1 MSRVQ
6 SKSVMIQWKIKAK
19 SRQRKDKRAPITLS
33 EIRSVCTF
41 IRAFQDNFRSVRV
54 RNYSTSHLTKLVCLR
69 GLFGGSFHFLKKKID
84 LKDID
89 PIGIAGVADE
99 NIKILEESYPC
110 QIILRG
116 STIILEGEKSVIA
129 QASETLSEMM
139 KTYSSKNQL
148 TANDVKS
155 LVAVISNGKHVEQ
168 KSEEPVILHTR
179 QGPVTPRS
187 EGQRLFYDAV
197 QKDDMVFTIGPAGT
211 GKTFL
216 AVAFAV
222 AAFKSRR
229 VKRIILS
236 RPAVE
241 AGERL
246 GFLPGDLKEKIDP
259 YLTPLYDALN
269 ELLPTVNLKSLLSKR
284 AVEVIPLAYMRGRTL
299 NNAFV
304 ILDEAQNCSA
314 MQMKMFLT
322 RLGPN
327 SRTIITGDKTQM
339 DIPDKNDSGLLQAEQ
354 ILKKIDGIGFVY
366 LDESD
371 VVRHRLVKDIIKAYN
386 NNDNGE

>member
-1 MSRVQ
+1 M
-6 SKSVMIQWKIKAK
+6 
-19 SRQRKDKRAPITLS
+19 
-33 EIRSVCTF
+33 
-41 IRAFQDNFRSVRV
+41 
-54 RNYSTSHLTKLVCLR
+54 
-69 GLFGGSFHFLKKKID
+69 KKKID
-84 LKDID
+84 LQEID
-89 PIGIAGVADE
+89 PISIAGVADE
-99 NIKILEESYPC
+99 NLKILEESFPC
-110 QIILRG
+110 QIVLRG
-116 STIILEGEKSVIA
+116 SDITLEGKKSVIA
-129 QASETLSEMM
+129 QASETISEMM
-139 KTYSSKNQL
+139 KTYSRKNQV
-148 TANDVKS
+148 TAGDVRS
-155 LVAVISNGKHVEQ
+155 LVALISNGEHVE
-168 KSEEPVILHTR
+168 SLSDEPVILHTR
-179 QGPVTPRS
+179 QGAVTPRS
-187 EGQRLFYDAV
+187 DGQKQFYEAV
-197 QKDDMVFTIGPAGT
+197 QKDDMVFAIGPAGT

-222 AAFKSRR
+222 AAYKRRR

-269 ELLPTVNLKSLLSKR
+269 ELMPAVNLKSLLSKR
-284 AVEVIPLAYMRGRTL
+284 TVEVIPLAYMRGRTL
-299 NNAFV
+299 DNAFV

-327 SRTIITGDKTQM
+327 SRAIITGDKTQM

-386 NNDNGE
+386 LK

>member
-1 MSRVQ
+1 
-6 SKSVMIQWKIKAK
+6 
-19 SRQRKDKRAPITLS
+19 
-33 EIRSVCTF
+33 
-41 IRAFQDNFRSVRV
+41 
-54 RNYSTSHLTKLVCLR
+54 
-69 GLFGGSFHFLKKKID
+69 
-84 LKDID
+84 
-89 PIGIAGVADE
+89 
-99 NIKILEESYPC
+99 
-110 QIILRG
+110 
-116 STIILEGEKSVIA
+116 
-129 QASETLSEMM
+129 
-139 KTYSSKNQL
+139 
-148 TANDVKS
+148 
-155 LVAVISNGKHVEQ
+155 
-168 KSEEPVILHTR
+168 
-179 QGPVTPRS
+179 
-187 EGQRLFYDAV
+187 
-197 QKDDMVFTIGPAGT
+197 MVFTIGPAGT

>member
-1 MSRVQ
+1 M
-6 SKSVMIQWKIKAK
+6 
-19 SRQRKDKRAPITLS
+19 
-33 EIRSVCTF
+33 
-41 IRAFQDNFRSVRV
+41 
-54 RNYSTSHLTKLVCLR
+54 
-69 GLFGGSFHFLKKKID
+69 KKKID
-84 LKDID
+84 LQEID
-89 PIGIAGVADE
+89 PISIAGVADE
-99 NIKILEESYPC
+99 NLKILEESFPC
-110 QIILRG
+110 QIVLRG
-116 STIILEGEKSVIA
+116 SDITLEGKKSVIA
-129 QASETLSEMM
+129 QASETISEMM
-139 KTYSSKNQL
+139 KTYSRKNQV
-148 TANDVKS
+148 TAGDVRS
-155 LVAVISNGKHVEQ
+155 LVALISNGEHVE
-168 KSEEPVILHTR
+168 SRSDEPVILHTR
-179 QGPVTPRS
+179 QGAVTPRS
-187 EGQRLFYDAV
+187 DGQKQFYEAV
-197 QKDDMVFTIGPAGT
+197 QKDDMVFAIGPAGT

-222 AAFKSRR
+222 AAYKSRR

-259 YLTPLYDALN
+259 YLAPLYDALN
-269 ELLPTVNLKSLLSKR
+269 ELMPAVNLKSLLSKR
-284 AVEVIPLAYMRGRTL
+284 TVEVIPLAYMRGRTL
-299 NNAFV
+299 DNAFV

-327 SRTIITGDKTQM
+327 SRAIITGDKTQM

-366 LDESD
+366 LDQSD

-386 NNDNGE
+386 HNGNGK

>member
-1 MSRVQ
+1 M
-6 SKSVMIQWKIKAK
+6 
-19 SRQRKDKRAPITLS
+19 
-33 EIRSVCTF
+33 
-41 IRAFQDNFRSVRV
+41 
-54 RNYSTSHLTKLVCLR
+54 
-69 GLFGGSFHFLKKKID
+69 KKKID
-84 LKDID
+84 LQEID
-89 PIGIAGVADE
+89 PISIAGVADE
-99 NIKILEESYPC
+99 NLKILEESFPC
-110 QIILRG
+110 QIVLRG
-116 STIILEGEKSVIA
+116 SDITLEGKKSVIA
-129 QASETLSEMM
+129 QASETISEMM
-139 KTYSSKNQL
+139 KTYSRKNQV
-148 TANDVKS
+148 TAGDVRS
-155 LVAVISNGKHVEQ
+155 LVALIFNGEHVE
-168 KSEEPVILHTR
+168 SLSDEPVILHTR
-179 QGPVTPRS
+179 QGAVTPRS
-187 EGQRLFYDAV
+187 DGQKQFYEAV

-222 AAFKSRR
+222 AAYKNRR

-259 YLTPLYDALN
+259 YLAPLYDALN
-269 ELLPTVNLKSLLSKR
+269 ELMPAVNLKSLLSKR
-284 AVEVIPLAYMRGRTL
+284 TVEVIPLAYMRGRTL
-299 NNAFV
+299 DNAFV

-327 SRTIITGDKTQM
+327 SRAIITGDKTQM

-366 LDESD
+366 LDQSD

-386 NNDNGE
+386 HNDNGK

>member
-1 MSRVQ
+1 M
-6 SKSVMIQWKIKAK
+6 
-19 SRQRKDKRAPITLS
+19 
-33 EIRSVCTF
+33 
-41 IRAFQDNFRSVRV
+41 
-54 RNYSTSHLTKLVCLR
+54 
-69 GLFGGSFHFLKKKID
+69 KKKID
-84 LKDID
+84 LQEID
-89 PIGIAGVADE
+89 PISIAGVADE
-99 NIKILEESYPC
+99 NPKILEESFPC
-110 QIILRG
+110 QIVLRG
-116 STIILEGEKSVIA
+116 PDITLEGKKSVIA
-129 QASETLSEMM
+129 QASETISEMM
-139 KTYSSKNQL
+139 KTYSRKNQV
-148 TANDVKS
+148 TAGDVRS
-155 LVAVISNGKHVEQ
+155 LVALISNGEHVE
-168 KSEEPVILHTR
+168 SLSDEPVILHTR
-179 QGPVTPRS
+179 QGAVTPRS
-187 EGQRLFYDAV
+187 DGQKQFYEAV
-197 QKDDMVFTIGPAGT
+197 QKDDMVFAIGPAGT

-222 AAFKSRR
+222 AAYKNRR

-269 ELLPTVNLKSLLSKR
+269 ELMPAVNLKSLLSKR
-284 AVEVIPLAYMRGRTL
+284 TVEVIPLAYMRGRTL
-299 NNAFV
+299 DNAFV

-327 SRTIITGDKTQM
+327 SRAIITGDKTQM
-339 DIPDKNDSGLLQAEQ
+339 DITDKNDSGLLQAEQ

-366 LDESD
+366 LDASD

-386 NNDNGE
+386 L

>member
-1 MSRVQ
+1 M
-6 SKSVMIQWKIKAK
+6 
-19 SRQRKDKRAPITLS
+19 
-33 EIRSVCTF
+33 
-41 IRAFQDNFRSVRV
+41 
-54 RNYSTSHLTKLVCLR
+54 
-69 GLFGGSFHFLKKKID
+69 KKKID
-84 LKDID
+84 LQEID
-89 PIGIAGVADE
+89 PISIAGVADE
-99 NIKILEESYPC
+99 NLKILEESFPC
-110 QIILRG
+110 QIVLRG
-116 STIILEGEKSVIA
+116 SDITLDGKKSVIA
-129 QASETLSEMM
+129 QASETISEMM
-139 KTYSSKNQL
+139 KTYSRKNQV
-148 TANDVKS
+148 TPGDVRS
-155 LVAVISNGKHVEQ
+155 LVALISNGEHVE
-168 KSEEPVILHTR
+168 SLSDEPVILHTR
-179 QGPVTPRS
+179 QGAVTPRS
-187 EGQRLFYDAV
+187 DGQKQFYEAV
-197 QKDDMVFTIGPAGT
+197 QKDDMVFAIGPAGT

-222 AAFKSRR
+222 AAYKNRR

-269 ELLPTVNLKSLLSKR
+269 ELMPAVNLKSLLSKR
-284 AVEVIPLAYMRGRTL
+284 TVEVIPLAYMRGRTL
-299 NNAFV
+299 DNAFV

-327 SRTIITGDKTQM
+327 SRAIITGDKTQM

>member
-1 MSRVQ
+1 M
-6 SKSVMIQWKIKAK
+6 
-19 SRQRKDKRAPITLS
+19 
-33 EIRSVCTF
+33 
-41 IRAFQDNFRSVRV
+41 
-54 RNYSTSHLTKLVCLR
+54 
-69 GLFGGSFHFLKKKID
+69 KKKID
-84 LKDID
+84 LQEID
-89 PIGIAGVADE
+89 PISIAGVADE
-99 NIKILEESYPC
+99 NLKILEESFPC

-116 STIILEGEKSVIA
+116 SDITLEGKKSVIA
-129 QASETLSEMM
+129 QASETISEMM
-139 KTYSSKNQL
+139 KTYSRKNQV
-148 TANDVKS
+148 TAGDVRS
-155 LVAVISNGKHVEQ
+155 LVALISNGEHVE
-168 KSEEPVILHTR
+168 SLSDEPVILHTR
-179 QGPVTPRS
+179 QGAVTPRS
-187 EGQRLFYDAV
+187 DGQKQFYEAV
-197 QKDDMVFTIGPAGT
+197 QKDDMVFAIGPAGT

-222 AAFKSRR
+222 AAYKNRR

-269 ELLPTVNLKSLLSKR
+269 ELMPAVNLKSLLSKR
-284 AVEVIPLAYMRGRTL
+284 TVEVIPLAYMRGRTL
-299 NNAFV
+299 DNAFV

-327 SRTIITGDKTQM
+327 SRAIITGDKTQM

-366 LDESD
+366 LDQSD
-371 VVRHRLVKDIIKAYN
+371 VVRHRLIKDIIKAYN
-386 NNDNGE
+386 HNDNGK

>member
-1 MSRVQ
+1 M
-6 SKSVMIQWKIKAK
+6 
-19 SRQRKDKRAPITLS
+19 
-33 EIRSVCTF
+33 
-41 IRAFQDNFRSVRV
+41 
-54 RNYSTSHLTKLVCLR
+54 
-69 GLFGGSFHFLKKKID
+69 KKKID
-84 LKDID
+84 LQEID
-89 PIGIAGVADE
+89 PISIAGVADE
-99 NIKILEESYPC
+99 NLKILEESFPC
-110 QIILRG
+110 QIVLRG
-116 STIILEGEKSVIA
+116 SDITLEGQKSVIA
-129 QASETLSEMM
+129 QASETISEMM
-139 KTYSSKNQL
+139 KTYSRKNQV
-148 TANDVKS
+148 TAGDVRS
-155 LVAVISNGKHVEQ
+155 LVALISNGEHVE
-168 KSEEPVILHTR
+168 SLSDEPVILHTR
-179 QGPVTPRS
+179 QGAVTPRS
-187 EGQRLFYDAV
+187 DGQKQFYEAV
-197 QKDDMVFTIGPAGT
+197 QKDDMVFAIGPAGT

-222 AAFKSRR
+222 AAYKNRR

-269 ELLPTVNLKSLLSKR
+269 ELMPAVNLKSLLSKGT
-284 AVEVIPLAYMRGRTL
+284 VEVIPLAYMRGRTL
-299 NNAFV
+299 DNAFV

-327 SRTIITGDKTQM
+327 SRAIITGDKTQM

-386 NNDNGE
+386 NNDNEE

>member
-1 MSRVQ
+1 M
-6 SKSVMIQWKIKAK
+6 
-19 SRQRKDKRAPITLS
+19 
-33 EIRSVCTF
+33 
-41 IRAFQDNFRSVRV
+41 
-54 RNYSTSHLTKLVCLR
+54 
-69 GLFGGSFHFLKKKID
+69 KKKID
-84 LKDID
+84 LQEID
-89 PIGIAGVADE
+89 PISIAGVADE
-99 NIKILEESYPC
+99 NLKILEESFPC
-110 QIILRG
+110 QIVLRG
-116 STIILEGEKSVIA
+116 SDITLEGKKSVIA
-129 QASETLSEMM
+129 QASETISEMM
-139 KTYSSKNQL
+139 KTYSRKNQV
-148 TANDVKS
+148 TAGDVRS
-155 LVAVISNGKHVEQ
+155 LVALISNGEHVE
-168 KSEEPVILHTR
+168 SLSDEPVILHTR
-179 QGPVTPRS
+179 QGAVTPRS
-187 EGQRLFYDAV
+187 DGQKQFYEAV
-197 QKDDMVFTIGPAGT
+197 QKDDMVFAIGPAGT

-222 AAFKSRR
+222 AAYKNRR

-269 ELLPTVNLKSLLSKR
+269 ELMPAVNLKSLLSKR
-284 AVEVIPLAYMRGRTL
+284 TVEVIPLAYMRGRTL
-299 NNAFV
+299 DNAFV

-327 SRTIITGDKTQM
+327 SRAIITGDKTQM

>member
-1 MSRVQ
+1 M
-6 SKSVMIQWKIKAK
+6 
-19 SRQRKDKRAPITLS
+19 
-33 EIRSVCTF
+33 
-41 IRAFQDNFRSVRV
+41 
-54 RNYSTSHLTKLVCLR
+54 
-69 GLFGGSFHFLKKKID
+69 KKKID
-84 LKDID
+84 LQEID
-89 PIGIAGVADE
+89 PISIAGVADE
-99 NIKILEESYPC
+99 NLKILEESFPC
-110 QIILRG
+110 QIVLRG
-116 STIILEGEKSVIA
+116 SDITLEGKKSVIA
-129 QASETLSEMM
+129 QASETISEMM
-139 KTYSSKNQL
+139 KTYSRKNQV
-148 TANDVKS
+148 TAGDVRS
-155 LVAVISNGKHVEQ
+155 LVALISNGEHVE
-168 KSEEPVILHTR
+168 SLSDEPVILHTR
-179 QGPVTPRS
+179 QGAVTPRS
-187 EGQRLFYDAV
+187 DGQKQFYEAV
-197 QKDDMVFTIGPAGT
+197 QKDDMVFAIGPAGT

-222 AAFKSRR
+222 AAYKSRR

-259 YLTPLYDALN
+259 YLAPLYDALN
-269 ELLPTVNLKSLLSKR
+269 ELMPAVNLKSLLSKR
-284 AVEVIPLAYMRGRTL
+284 TVEVIPLAYMRGRTL
-299 NNAFV
+299 DNAFV

-327 SRTIITGDKTQM
+327 SRAIITGDKTQM

-371 VVRHRLVKDIIKAYN
+371 VVRHRLIKDIIKAYN
-386 NNDNGE
+386 L

>member
-1 MSRVQ
+1 M
-6 SKSVMIQWKIKAK
+6 
-19 SRQRKDKRAPITLS
+19 
-33 EIRSVCTF
+33 
-41 IRAFQDNFRSVRV
+41 
-54 RNYSTSHLTKLVCLR
+54 
-69 GLFGGSFHFLKKKID
+69 KKKID
-84 LKDID
+84 LQEID
-89 PIGIAGVADE
+89 PISIAGVADE
-99 NIKILEESYPC
+99 NLKILEESFPC

-116 STIILEGEKSVIA
+116 SDITLEGKKSVIA
-129 QASETLSEMM
+129 QVSETISEMM
-139 KTYSSKNQL
+139 KTYSRKNQV
-148 TANDVKS
+148 TAGDVRS
-155 LVAVISNGKHVEQ
+155 LVALISNGEHVVSLSD
-168 KSEEPVILHTR
+168 KPVVLHTR
-179 QGPVTPRS
+179 QGAVTPRS
-187 EGQRLFYDAV
+187 DGQKQFYEAV
-197 QKDDMVFTIGPAGT
+197 QKDDMVFAIGPAGT

-222 AAFKSRR
+222 AAYKNRR

-259 YLTPLYDALN
+259 YLAPLYDALN
-269 ELLPTVNLKSLLSKR
+269 ELMPAVNLKALLSKR
-284 AVEVIPLAYMRGRTL
+284 TVEVIPLAYMRGRTL
-299 NNAFV
+299 DNAFV

-327 SRTIITGDKTQM
+327 SRAIITGDKTQM

-366 LDESD
+366 LDQSD

-386 NNDNGE
+386 HNDNGK

>member
-1 MSRVQ
+1 M
-6 SKSVMIQWKIKAK
+6 
-19 SRQRKDKRAPITLS
+19 
-33 EIRSVCTF
+33 
-41 IRAFQDNFRSVRV
+41 
-54 RNYSTSHLTKLVCLR
+54 
-69 GLFGGSFHFLKKKID
+69 KKKID
-84 LKDID
+84 LQEID
-89 PIGIAGVADE
+89 PISIAGVADE
-99 NIKILEESYPC
+99 NLKILEESFPC

-116 STIILEGEKSVIA
+116 SDITLEGKKSVIA
-129 QASETLSEMM
+129 QVSETISEMM
-139 KTYSSKNQL
+139 KTYSRKNQV
-148 TANDVKS
+148 TAGDVRS
-155 LVAVISNGKHVEQ
+155 LVALISNGEHVV
-168 KSEEPVILHTR
+168 SLSNEPVVLHTR
-179 QGPVTPRS
+179 QGAVTPRS
-187 EGQRLFYDAV
+187 DGQKQFYEAV
-197 QKDDMVFTIGPAGT
+197 QKDDMVFAIGPAGT

-222 AAFKSRR
+222 AAYKNRR

-259 YLTPLYDALN
+259 YLAPLYDALN
-269 ELLPTVNLKSLLSKR
+269 ELMPAVNLKSLLSKR
-284 AVEVIPLAYMRGRTL
+284 TVEVIPLAYMRGRTL
-299 NNAFV
+299 DNAFV

-327 SRTIITGDKTQM
+327 SRAIITGDKTQM

-366 LDESD
+366 LDQSD
-371 VVRHRLVKDIIKAYN
+371 VVRHRLIKDIIKAYN
-386 NNDNGE
+386 HNDNGK

>member
-1 MSRVQ
+1 M
-6 SKSVMIQWKIKAK
+6 
-19 SRQRKDKRAPITLS
+19 
-33 EIRSVCTF
+33 
-41 IRAFQDNFRSVRV
+41 
-54 RNYSTSHLTKLVCLR
+54 
-69 GLFGGSFHFLKKKID
+69 KKKID
-84 LKDID
+84 LQEID
-89 PIGIAGVADE
+89 PISIAGVADE
-99 NIKILEESYPC
+99 NLKILEESFPC

-116 STIILEGEKSVIA
+116 SDITLEGKKSVIA
-129 QASETLSEMM
+129 QVSETISEMM
-139 KTYSSKNQL
+139 KTYSRKNQV
-148 TANDVKS
+148 TAGDVRS
-155 LVAVISNGKHVEQ
+155 LVALISNGEHVV
-168 KSEEPVILHTR
+168 SLSDEPIILHTR
-179 QGPVTPRS
+179 QGAVTPRS
-187 EGQRLFYDAV
+187 DGQKQFYEAV
-197 QKDDMVFTIGPAGT
+197 QKDDMVFAIGPAGT

-222 AAFKSRR
+222 AAYKNRR

-259 YLTPLYDALN
+259 YLAPLYDALN
-269 ELLPTVNLKSLLSKR
+269 ELMPAVNLKSLLSKR
-284 AVEVIPLAYMRGRTL
+284 TVEVIPLAYMRGRTL
-299 NNAFV
+299 DNAFV

-327 SRTIITGDKTQM
+327 SRAIITGDKTQM

-366 LDESD
+366 LDQSD
-371 VVRHRLVKDIIKAYN
+371 VVRHRLIKDIIKAYN
-386 NNDNGE
+386 HNDNGK

>member
-1 MSRVQ
+1 M
-6 SKSVMIQWKIKAK
+6 
-19 SRQRKDKRAPITLS
+19 
-33 EIRSVCTF
+33 
-41 IRAFQDNFRSVRV
+41 
-54 RNYSTSHLTKLVCLR
+54 
-69 GLFGGSFHFLKKKID
+69 KKKID
-84 LKDID
+84 LREID
-89 PIGIAGVADE
+89 PISIAGVADE
-99 NIKILEESYPC
+99 NLKILEESFPC
-110 QIILRG
+110 QIVLRG
-116 STIILEGEKSVIA
+116 SDITLEGKKSVIA
-129 QASETLSEMM
+129 QASETISEMM
-139 KTYSSKNQL
+139 KTYSRKNQV
-148 TANDVKS
+148 TAGDVRS
-155 LVAVISNGKHVEQ
+155 LVALISNGEHVE
-168 KSEEPVILHTR
+168 SLSDEPVILHTR
-179 QGPVTPRS
+179 QGAVTPRS
-187 EGQRLFYDAV
+187 DGQKQFYEAV
-197 QKDDMVFTIGPAGT
+197 QKDDMVFAIGPAGT

-222 AAFKSRR
+222 AAYKSRR

-259 YLTPLYDALN
+259 YLAPLYDALN
-269 ELLPTVNLKSLLSKR
+269 ELMPAVNLKSLLSKR
-284 AVEVIPLAYMRGRTL
+284 TVEVIPLAYMRGRTL
-299 NNAFV
+299 DNAFV

-327 SRTIITGDKTQM
+327 SRAIITGDKTQM

-386 NNDNGE
+386 NNDNEE

>member
-1 MSRVQ
+1 M
-6 SKSVMIQWKIKAK
+6 
-19 SRQRKDKRAPITLS
+19 
-33 EIRSVCTF
+33 
-41 IRAFQDNFRSVRV
+41 
-54 RNYSTSHLTKLVCLR
+54 
-69 GLFGGSFHFLKKKID
+69 KKKID
-84 LKDID
+84 LQEID
-89 PIGIAGVADE
+89 PISIAGVADE
-99 NIKILEESYPC
+99 NLKILEESFPC
-110 QIILRG
+110 QIVLRG
-116 STIILEGEKSVIA
+116 SDITLEGKKSVIA
-129 QASETLSEMM
+129 QASETISEMM
-139 KTYSSKNQL
+139 KTYSRKNQV
-148 TANDVKS
+148 TAGDVRS
-155 LVAVISNGKHVEQ
+155 LVALISNGEHVE
-168 KSEEPVILHTR
+168 SLSDEPVILHTR
-179 QGPVTPRS
+179 QGAVTPRS
-187 EGQRLFYDAV
+187 DGQKQFYEAV
-197 QKDDMVFTIGPAGT
+197 QKDDMVFAIGPAGT

-222 AAFKSRR
+222 AAYKNRR

-259 YLTPLYDALN
+259 YLTPLYAALN
-269 ELLPTVNLKSLLSKR
+269 ELMPAVNLKSLLSKR
-284 AVEVIPLAYMRGRTL
+284 TVEVIPLAYMRGRTL
-299 NNAFV
+299 DNAFV

-327 SRTIITGDKTQM
+327 SRAIITGDKTQM

>member
-1 MSRVQ
+1 M
-6 SKSVMIQWKIKAK
+6 
-19 SRQRKDKRAPITLS
+19 
-33 EIRSVCTF
+33 
-41 IRAFQDNFRSVRV
+41 
-54 RNYSTSHLTKLVCLR
+54 
-69 GLFGGSFHFLKKKID
+69 KKKID
-84 LKDID
+84 LQEID
-89 PIGIAGVADE
+89 PISIAGVADE
-99 NIKILEESYPC
+99 NLKILEESFPC

-116 STIILEGEKSVIA
+116 SDITLEGKKSVIE
-129 QASETLSEMM
+129 QASETISEMM
-139 KTYSSKNQL
+139 KTYSRKNQV
-148 TANDVKS
+148 TAGDVRS
-155 LVAVISNGKHVEQ
+155 LVALISNGEHVV
-168 KSEEPVILHTR
+168 SLSDEPIILHTR
-179 QGPVTPRS
+179 QGAVTPRS
-187 EGQRLFYDAV
+187 DGQKQFYEAV
-197 QKDDMVFTIGPAGT
+197 QKDDMVFAIGPAGT

-222 AAFKSRR
+222 AAYKNRR

-259 YLTPLYDALN
+259 YLAPLYDALN
-269 ELLPTVNLKSLLSKR
+269 ELMPAVNLKSLLSKR
-284 AVEVIPLAYMRGRTL
+284 TVEVIPLAYMRGRTL
-299 NNAFV
+299 DNAFV

-327 SRTIITGDKTQM
+327 SRAIITGDKTQM

-366 LDESD
+366 LDQSD
-371 VVRHRLVKDIIKAYN
+371 VVRHRLIKDIIKAYN
-386 NNDNGE
+386 HNDNGK

>member
-1 MSRVQ
+1 M
-6 SKSVMIQWKIKAK
+6 
-19 SRQRKDKRAPITLS
+19 
-33 EIRSVCTF
+33 
-41 IRAFQDNFRSVRV
+41 
-54 RNYSTSHLTKLVCLR
+54 
-69 GLFGGSFHFLKKKID
+69 KKKID
-84 LKDID
+84 LQEID
-89 PIGIAGVADE
+89 PISIAGVADE
-99 NIKILEESYPC
+99 NLKILEESFPC
-110 QIILRG
+110 QIVLRG
-116 STIILEGEKSVIA
+116 SDITLEGKKSVIA
-129 QASETLSEMM
+129 QASETISEMM
-139 KTYSSKNQL
+139 KTYSRKNQV
-148 TANDVKS
+148 TAGDVRS
-155 LVAVISNGKHVEQ
+155 LVALISNGEHVE
-168 KSEEPVILHTR
+168 SRSDEPVILHTR
-179 QGPVTPRS
+179 QGAVTPRS
-187 EGQRLFYDAV
+187 DGQKQFYEAV
-197 QKDDMVFTIGPAGT
+197 QKDDMVFAIGPAGT

-222 AAFKSRR
+222 AAYKSRR

-259 YLTPLYDALN
+259 YLAPLYDALN
-269 ELLPTVNLKSLLSKR
+269 ELMPAVNLKSLLSKR
-284 AVEVIPLAYMRGRTL
+284 TVEVIPLAYMRGRTL
-299 NNAFV
+299 DNAFV

-327 SRTIITGDKTQM
+327 SRAIITGDKTQM

-386 NNDNGE
+386 HNGNGK

>member
-1 MSRVQ
+1 M
-6 SKSVMIQWKIKAK
+6 
-19 SRQRKDKRAPITLS
+19 
-33 EIRSVCTF
+33 
-41 IRAFQDNFRSVRV
+41 
-54 RNYSTSHLTKLVCLR
+54 
-69 GLFGGSFHFLKKKID
+69 KKKID
-84 LKDID
+84 LQEID
-89 PIGIAGVADE
+89 PISIAGVADE
-99 NIKILEESYPC
+99 NLKILEESFPC

-116 STIILEGEKSVIA
+116 SDITLEGKKSVIA
-129 QASETLSEMM
+129 QASETISEMM
-139 KTYSSKNQL
+139 KTYSRKNQV
-148 TANDVKS
+148 TAGDVRS
-155 LVAVISNGKHVEQ
+155 LVALISNGEHVE
-168 KSEEPVILHTR
+168 SLSDEPVILHTR
-179 QGPVTPRS
+179 QGAVTPRS
-187 EGQRLFYDAV
+187 DGQKQFYEAV
-197 QKDDMVFTIGPAGT
+197 QKDDMVFAIGPAGT

-222 AAFKSRR
+222 AAYKNRR

-269 ELLPTVNLKSLLSKR
+269 ELMPAVNLKSLLSKR
-284 AVEVIPLAYMRGRTL
+284 TLEVIPLAYMRGRTL
-299 NNAFV
+299 DNAFV

-327 SRTIITGDKTQM
+327 SRAIITGDKTQM

-386 NNDNGE
+386 L